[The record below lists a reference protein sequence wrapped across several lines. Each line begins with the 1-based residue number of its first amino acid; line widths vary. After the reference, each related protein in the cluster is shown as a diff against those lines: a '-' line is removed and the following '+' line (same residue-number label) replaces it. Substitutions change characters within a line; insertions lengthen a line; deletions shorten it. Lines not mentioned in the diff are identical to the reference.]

1 VPELLTRYPLIPVY
15 GPEKNRIRGR
25 NRPVKEGDQI
35 EVPGVTANLRVME
48 VPGHT
53 AGHVA
58 YYGDG
63 VLFCGDTLFAAGCG
77 RVFDGTFE
85 QLADSLRRIAEL
97 PPGTMVY
104 CAHEYTLANLG
115 FAAWVEPQSDSL
127 QRRARKEKAR
137 RACGEATVPFR
148 LSLELDT
155 NPFLRTRVPAVIA
168 AAERYAGRRLQ
179 SPTEVFT
186 VLRRWKD
193 SDYD

>member
-1 VPELLTRYPLIPVY
+1 
-15 GPEKNRIRGR
+15 
-25 NRPVKEGDQI
+25 
-35 EVPGVTANLRVME
+35 
-48 VPGHT
+48 
-53 AGHVA
+53 
-58 YYGDG
+58 
-63 VLFCGDTLFAAGCG
+63 
-77 RVFDGTFE
+77 
-85 QLADSLRRIAEL
+85 
-97 PPGTMVY
+97 
-104 CAHEYTLANLG
+104 
-115 FAAWVEPQSDSL
+115 VEPQSDSL